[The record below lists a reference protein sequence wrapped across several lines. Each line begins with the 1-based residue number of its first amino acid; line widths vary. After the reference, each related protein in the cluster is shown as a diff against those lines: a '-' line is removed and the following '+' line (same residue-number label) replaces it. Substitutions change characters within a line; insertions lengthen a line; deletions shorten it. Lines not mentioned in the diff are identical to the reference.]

1 VCPSVTISATSPS
14 TGAVSIGQVLAGR
27 VLIERHL
34 MPREDAS
41 AQRIHQWMHDHPEGA
56 KEVRRQNR
64 QIVLFRIV
72 GLDDD
77 TETIEPGAPSVQ
89 RLARVRSRK
98 VIRPRWRNTTS
109 SAAAHMSE
117 SMWRSTGRWRLLRNL
132 RRLNATSGALQ
143 DNRLVFVEFGCRPH
157 LITRQLQRNAATLF
171 SPDRKWSSSHAIRFC
186 DYRRPRSRRTR

>member
-1 VCPSVTISATSPS
+1 MCPSVTISATSPS

-64 QIVLFRIV
+64 QIVFFRIV

-98 VIRPRWRNTTS
+98 VN
-109 SAAAHMSE
+109 SASVAEHDFERGRAHVRIDVAFDQAVEVIAEIEAAQRHQ
-117 SMWRSTGRWRLLRNL
+117 
-132 RRLNATSGALQ
+132 RRLA
-143 DNRLVFVEFGCRPH
+143 R
-157 LITRQLQRNAATLF
+157 
-171 SPDRKWSSSHAIRFC
+171 
-186 DYRRPRSRRTR
+186 